1 MNLYYKVLTMV
12 VTNMNIREK
21 YEELEKNFLSEHA
34 ALSCNTL
41 GREIFEPLCEIRT
54 EYQRDRDRILHS
66 KSFRRLKHKTQ
77 VFISPKGDH
86 YRTRLTHTLEV
97 SQISRTV
104 ARALRLNED
113 LTEAIALGHDV
124 GHTPFGHAGEGALN
138 ELCPNGFRHY
148 DQGVRVLSRLE
159 KDGKGLNLTKE
170 VLNGIKCHTKG
181 EESITAEGRI
191 VRLCDR
197 IAYVNHDIED
207 ALRAGILN
215 DNKIPKEFV
224 ESFGN
229 RFSERINTMVTSVI
243 LNSDGKNIKMSEE
256 LSKKFDDMHSFM
268 YREVYLNKQ
277 SFSED
282 QKVPFVINSLYEHF
296 IKNIEEMPV
305 YIQKISEKE
314 GIETAV
320 CDYIAGMTDQFA
332 TLVFK
337 EIFIPKST
345 IIF

>member
-1 MNLYYKVLTMV
+1 MV
-12 VTNMNIREK
+12 VINVNIREG
-21 YEELEKNFLSEHA
+21 YEKSEKNFLSKHA

-41 GREIFEPLCEIRT
+41 GREKFEPLCEIRT

-124 GHTPFGHAGEGALN
+124 GHTPFGHAGESALN
-138 ELCPNGFRHY
+138 ELCPVGFRHY
-148 DQGVRVLSRLE
+148 DQGVRVLSCLE
-159 KDGKGLNLTKE
+159 KNGKGLNLTKE

-181 EESITAEGRI
+181 EEATTAEGRI
-191 VRLCDR
+191 VKLCDR

-215 DNKIPKEFV
+215 NNKIPKEFI
-224 ESFGN
+224 EAFGN

-243 LNSDGKNIKMSEE
+243 LNSNGKNIKMSDE
-256 LSKKFDDMHSFM
+256 LAKKFEDMHSFM

-296 IKNIEEMPV
+296 INDSGKMPD
-305 YIQKISEKE
+305 YIQEISKKE

>member
-1 MNLYYKVLTMV
+1 MT
-12 VTNMNIREK
+12 IREK
-21 YEELEKNFLSEHA
+21 YEEFEKSFLSEHA
-34 ALSCNTL
+34 AFSCDTL
-41 GREIFEPLCEIRT
+41 GRAKFEPLCEIRT

-97 SQISRTV
+97 AQISRTV

-113 LTEAIALGHDV
+113 LTEAISLGHDV
-124 GHTPFGHAGEGALN
+124 GHTPFGHAGESALN
-138 ELCPNGFRHY
+138 ELCPSGFRHY
-148 DQGVRVLSRLE
+148 DQGVRVLSNLE
-159 KDGKGLNLTKE
+159 KNGKGLNLTKE
-170 VLNGIKCHTKG
+170 VLDGIKCHTKG
-181 EESITAEGRI
+181 AESMTAEGRV

-215 DNKIPKEFV
+215 NDKIPKEFV
-224 ESFGN
+224 EVFGN
-229 RFSERINTMVTSVI
+229 KFSERINTMVTSVI
-243 LNSDGKNIKMSEE
+243 LNSRSKNIQMSDEHAE
-256 LSKKFDDMHSFM
+256 KFDDMHRFM
-268 YREVYLNKQ
+268 YKEVYLNKR

-296 IKNIEEMPV
+296 VKNFGELPI
-305 YIQKISEKE
+305 YIQKISQKE

-332 TLVFK
+332 ISVFK

-345 IIF
+345 MVF

>member
-1 MNLYYKVLTMV
+1 MT
-12 VTNMNIREK
+12 IREK
-21 YEELEKNFLSEHA
+21 YEKFEKSFLSEHA
-34 ALSCNTL
+34 AFSCDTL
-41 GREIFEPLCEIRT
+41 GRAKFEPLCEIRT

-97 SQISRTV
+97 AQISRTV

-113 LTEAIALGHDV
+113 LTEAISLGHDV
-124 GHTPFGHAGEGALN
+124 GHTPFGHAGESALN
-138 ELCPNGFRHY
+138 ELCPSGFRHY
-148 DQGVRVLSRLE
+148 DQGVRVLSNLE
-159 KDGKGLNLTKE
+159 KNGKGLNLTKE
-170 VLNGIKCHTKG
+170 VLDGIKCHTKG
-181 EESITAEGRI
+181 TEAATAEGRV

-215 DNKIPKEFV
+215 NDKIPKEFV
-224 ESFGN
+224 EVFGN

-243 LNSDGKNIKMSEE
+243 LNSDKKDIRMSGKLAE
-256 LSKKFDDMHSFM
+256 KFDDMHRFM
-268 YREVYLNKQ
+268 YKEVYLNKR

-296 IKNIEEMPV
+296 VKNFEELPI
-305 YIQKISEKE
+305 YIQKISQKE

-332 TLVFK
+332 ISVFK

-345 IIF
+345 MVF

>member
-1 MNLYYKVLTMV
+1 
-12 VTNMNIREK
+12 MNIREK
-21 YEELEKNFLSEHA
+21 YEELEKSFLSEHA
-34 ALSCNTL
+34 AFSGETL
-41 GREIFEPLCEIRT
+41 GRAKFEPLCEIRT

-97 SQISRTV
+97 SQVSRTV

-124 GHTPFGHAGEGALN
+124 GHTPFGHAGESALN
-138 ELCPNGFRHY
+138 ELCPSGFRHY
-148 DQGVRVLSRLE
+148 DQGVRVLSNLE
-159 KDGKGLNLTKE
+159 KDGNGLNLTKE

-181 EESITAEGRI
+181 EESMTAEGRV

-215 DNKIPKEFV
+215 NEKIPREFV
-224 ESFGN
+224 EAFGN

-243 LNSDGKNIKMSEE
+243 LNSEGKNIKMSDE
-256 LSKKFDDMHSFM
+256 LSEKFDDMHSFM
-268 YREVYLNKQ
+268 YREVYLNKR

-296 IKNIEEMPV
+296 VKNVEELPA
-305 YIQKISEKE
+305 YIQKISQNE
-314 GIETAV
+314 GVETAV

-332 TLVFK
+332 TSVFK

-345 IIF
+345 MVF

>member
-1 MNLYYKVLTMV
+1 MT
-12 VTNMNIREK
+12 IREK
-21 YEELEKNFLSEHA
+21 YEEFEKSFLSEHA
-34 ALSCNTL
+34 AFSCDTL
-41 GREIFEPLCEIRT
+41 GRAKFEPLCEIRT

-97 SQISRTV
+97 AQISRTV

-113 LTEAIALGHDV
+113 LTEAISLGHDV
-124 GHTPFGHAGEGALN
+124 GHTPFGHAGESALN
-138 ELCPNGFRHY
+138 ELCPSGFRHY
-148 DQGVRVLSRLE
+148 DQGVRVLSNLE
-159 KDGKGLNLTKE
+159 KNGKGLNLTKE
-170 VLNGIKCHTKG
+170 VLDGIKCHTKG
-181 EESITAEGRI
+181 AESMTAEGRV

-215 DNKIPKEFV
+215 NDKIPKEFV
-224 ESFGN
+224 EVFGN
-229 RFSERINTMVTSVI
+229 KFSERINTMVTSVI
-243 LNSDGKNIKMSEE
+243 LNSDKKDIRMSGKLAE
-256 LSKKFDDMHSFM
+256 KFDDMHRFM
-268 YREVYLNKQ
+268 YKEVYLNKR

-296 IKNIEEMPV
+296 VKNFGELPI
-305 YIQKISEKE
+305 YIQKISQKE

-332 TLVFK
+332 ISVFK

-345 IIF
+345 MVF

>member
-1 MNLYYKVLTMV
+1 MV
-12 VTNMNIREK
+12 VTNVNIREK

-41 GREIFEPLCEIRT
+41 GRKDFEPPCEIRT

-124 GHTPFGHAGEGALN
+124 GHTPFGHAGESALN
-138 ELCPNGFRHY
+138 KLCPSGFRHY
-148 DQGVRVLSRLE
+148 DQGVRVLSHLE
-159 KDGKGLNLTKE
+159 KDGKGLNLTEE

-181 EESITAEGRI
+181 EEATTAEGRV

-197 IAYVNHDIED
+197 LAYVNHDIED

-215 DNKIPKEFV
+215 NDKIPKEFV
-224 ESFGN
+224 EAFGN

-243 LNSDGKNIKMSEE
+243 LNSDGKDIKMSED

-296 IKNIEEMPV
+296 IKNIEEMPD
-305 YIQKISEKE
+305 YIQEISKKE